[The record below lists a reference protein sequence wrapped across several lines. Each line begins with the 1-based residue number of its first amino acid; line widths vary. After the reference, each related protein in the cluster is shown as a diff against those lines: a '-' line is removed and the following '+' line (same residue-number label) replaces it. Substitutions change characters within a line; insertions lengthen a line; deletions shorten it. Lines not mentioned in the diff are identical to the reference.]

1 LVVERLSRQRVTRG
15 AHGVDSQ
22 FTEFSF
28 GFALTR
34 EIIDNSAF
42 PILAAPELPSLI
54 EEGGQG
60 GGYDV
65 ALNFGTLLF
74 LQFKLSEYMVGV
86 AAGEA
91 HVIGVPYYRFS
102 LMQTWQSAQHAL
114 LLDLEGSGE
123 EVYYAAPEFWT
134 QEQFN
139 TAFLAP
145 AVAANSI
152 FVAPSWIGQ
161 VDDEDSHRVV
171 FNQHAAHFLSEP
183 RKVRA
188 LRGRQFL
195 DQVLGRLGS
204 DGRDL
209 RDVAKRMDEIVRRR
223 GFRTP
228 GLRSLERPSDV
239 FRFVSFLAHAF
250 FHCEVLFIPV
260 S

>member
-1 LVVERLSRQRVTRG
+1 
-15 AHGVDSQ
+15 VDSQ

-34 EIIDNSAF
+34 EIIDNSPF

-54 EEGGQG
+54 EEGAQG

-65 ALNFGTLLF
+65 ALNFGVLLF
-74 LQFKLSEYMVGV
+74 LQFKLSEYMIG
-86 AAGEA
+86 AAAAEA
-91 HVIGVPYYRFS
+91 DVIGVPYYRFS
-102 LMQTWQSAQHAL
+102 LMPTWQSAQHAL
-114 LLDLEGSGE
+114 LFDLEGSGE

-139 TAFLAP
+139 AAFLAP
-145 AVAANSI
+145 SVAANSI

-161 VDDEDSHRVV
+161 VNDEVSHRVV

-183 RKVRA
+183 RKVRL

-204 DGRDL
+204 DRVARGRDV
-209 RDVAKRMDEIVRRR
+209 RDIAKKMDEIVRRR

-228 GLRSLERPSDV
+228 GLRSLESPSNV
-239 FRFVSFLAHAF
+239 FGFVSFLAHAF
-250 FHCEVLFIPV
+250 FHSEVLFIPAP
-260 S
+260 